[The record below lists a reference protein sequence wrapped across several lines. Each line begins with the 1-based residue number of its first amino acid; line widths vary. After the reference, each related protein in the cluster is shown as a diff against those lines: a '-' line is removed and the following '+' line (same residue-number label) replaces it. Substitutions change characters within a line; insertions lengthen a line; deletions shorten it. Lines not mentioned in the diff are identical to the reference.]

1 MTWIRR
7 QRGAVRAPEAPA
19 DAPRDEGMAL
29 VFALVFIV
37 LASMLIL
44 PMLSYSRTVMVA
56 AGDEHRKIEHISAA
70 TGGMRVALADP
81 IALYKA
87 CAESGLHDEFA
98 VQLAVPDVGI
108 PVGVQCTTLSSANE
122 LSGSDVRIA
131 MTTTSAGSMPPAVT
145 EDHGDVY
152 VNSGAA
158 DPHAWWADTTTTS
171 TGGKVFLPYLPTHNL
186 SHPASSGY
194 MMPGW
199 AGTCRVFFPGTYLDP
214 VTINDATPTYFS
226 SGVYYFENTV
236 TFGANANVVIGAGA
250 VEGCTDDAQAAYY
263 AVNAPASV
271 SVSGIGGTFIFG
283 GAGRLVV
290 TDGGTDNAPTVQFN
304 PRLVDPT
311 DVGNAVSAGVSII
324 SVNGTFLTSTSSSD
338 LVEPDYLDVPKSLTE
353 TNPTDTADPV
363 DAASTGY
370 KPSTLVQ
377 ASTADPTPIVSV
389 NFTGLGSATFFVPGY
404 IAVPQG
410 RIDINVG
417 AGAGAGKSIQLVGA
431 ILAAKATE
439 VGDPPALRELGF
451 ANRTVQKT
459 FKITSKTLESAG
471 SPFIVSV
478 AIVQVNDYGEYAVNS
493 WVTNA

>member
-1 MTWIRR
+1 
-7 QRGAVRAPEAPA
+7 V

-29 VFALVFIV
+29 VFALVFII

-81 IALYKA
+81 IELYKA

-98 VQLAVPDVGI
+98 VQLAVPSVGI
-108 PVGVQCTTLSSANE
+108 PVSVRCTTLSDATE
-122 LSGSDVRIA
+122 LSDSDVRIA
-131 MTTTSAGSMPPAVT
+131 MTTTTAGSVAPT
-145 EDHGDVY
+145 GTLGDVY
-152 VNSGAA
+152 ANSGAA

-194 MMPGW
+194 LMPAW

-214 VTINDATPTYFS
+214 VTINDTTPTYFS

-236 TFGANANVVIGAGA
+236 TFGAHANVVIGAGA

-290 TDGGTDNAPTVQFN
+290 TDGGSVNAPNVQFN

-324 SVNGTFLTSTSSSD
+324 SVNGAFLTSSSSSD
-338 LVEPDYLDVPKSLTE
+338 LLEPGYIDVPKSLTE
-353 TNPTDTADPV
+353 TNPTDAAAPV

-377 ASTADPTPIVSV
+377 TSTADPTPIVSV
-389 NFTGLGSATFFVPGY
+389 NFTGFGSAIFFVPGY
-404 IAVPQG
+404 VAVPQG
-410 RIDINVG
+410 RIDVNIG
-417 AGAGAGKSIQLVGA
+417 AGAGAGKSIQLLGA
-431 ILAAKATE
+431 VLTAKVTE
-439 VGDPPALRELGF
+439 SGDPPAMPPACTETGQACLQLGF
-451 ANRTVQKT
+451 ENRVVQKT

-471 SPFIVSV
+471 SPYIVSV
-478 AIVQVNDYGEYAVNS
+478 AIVQVNDYGEYAINS
-493 WVTNA
+493 WVTND